1 MQDAL
6 DFNSKLFFGE
16 GVFMKKIAPSILS
29 ADFSRLGEEVR
40 AVEAGGA
47 DYIHVDVMDGH
58 FVPNITIGPLV
69 VEAVR
74 KITHLPLDVHL
85 MISNPEMYIPE
96 FAKAGADIIVIHAEA
111 TVHLHRA
118 LQLIKSFGKKA
129 GVALNPGTSLSTL
142 EYVLSD
148 LDLVLLMTV
157 NPGFGGQSFIEACI
171 PKIQSLRGM
180 LDRMGLETEL
190 EVDGGVK
197 TDNIDRISHA
207 GADVFVAGSAVFGSR
222 DYAGTIS
229 ELKRRAQEP
238 IL

>member
-1 MQDAL
+1 
-6 DFNSKLFFGE
+6 
-16 GVFMKKIAPSILS
+16 MKKIAPSILS
-29 ADFSRLGEEVR
+29 ADFSRLGEEIR

-74 KITHLPLDVHL
+74 KVTNLPLDVHL
-85 MISNPEMYIPE
+85 MISDPELYIPE

-111 TVHLHRA
+111 TVHLHRTV
-118 LQLIKSFGKKA
+118 QLIKSFGKKA
-129 GVALNPGTSLSTL
+129 GVALNPATSLSAL
-142 EYVLSD
+142 DYVLSD

-157 NPGFGGQSFIEACI
+157 NPGFGGQSFIDACV

-180 LDRMGLETEL
+180 LDRHGLETEL

-197 TDNIDRISHA
+197 TDNIDRIAHA

-222 DYAGTIS
+222 DYAATIA
-229 ELKRRAQEP
+229 ELKRKAQEP

>member
-1 MQDAL
+1 
-6 DFNSKLFFGE
+6 
-16 GVFMKKIAPSILS
+16 MKKIAPSILS
-29 ADFSRLGEEVR
+29 ADFSRLGEEIR

-180 LDRMGLETEL
+180 LDRLGLETEL

>member
-1 MQDAL
+1 
-6 DFNSKLFFGE
+6 
-16 GVFMKKIAPSILS
+16 MKKIAPSILS
-29 ADFSRLGEEVR
+29 ADFSRLGEEIR

-142 EYVLSD
+142 EYVLRD

-180 LDRMGLETEL
+180 LDRLGLETEL

-207 GADVFVAGSAVFGSR
+207 GADVFVAGSAVFGSPE
-222 DYAGTIS
+222 YAGTIS